1 MQDYDFEN
9 TSPYGTLDQVYASAF
24 NTWQIEQVCTLPMGW
39 SCENLQPWPIRKANS
54 SIHAA
59 RCARYLLCMGSKLG
73 VAERGGSNRLWH

>member
-24 NTWQIEQVCTLPMGW
+24 NTWEIEQVFTSAGEAMGW
-39 SCENLQPWPIRKANS
+39 SCENLPHWAIHKANA

-59 RCARYLLCMGSKLG
+59 HRARFLRCTVPS
-73 VAERGGSNRLWH
+73 